1 MEVRVVENQVEKAI
15 RQLKR
20 KIATEGVM
28 KDLKRNRFYMKPS
41 VRKKLKQKEAEKR
54 RQKAKRNRRY

>member
-1 MEVRVVENQVEKAI
+1 MEVRVVDNQVEKAI

-28 KDLKRNRFYMKPS
+28 KDLKRKRFYMKPS

-54 RQKAKRNRRY
+54 RQKAKRYRSY

>member
-1 MEVRVVENQVEKAI
+1 LEVRVVDNQVEKAI

-28 KDLKRNRFYMKPS
+28 KDLKRKRFYMKPS

-54 RQKAKRNRRY
+54 RQKAKRYRSY

>member
-1 MEVRVVENQVEKAI
+1 MEVRVIDNQVDRAI

-20 KIATEGVM
+20 KLSHEGLM

-41 VRKKLKQKEAEKR
+41 VRKKLKRKEAEKR
-54 RQKAKRNRRY
+54 RQKARRSRRY